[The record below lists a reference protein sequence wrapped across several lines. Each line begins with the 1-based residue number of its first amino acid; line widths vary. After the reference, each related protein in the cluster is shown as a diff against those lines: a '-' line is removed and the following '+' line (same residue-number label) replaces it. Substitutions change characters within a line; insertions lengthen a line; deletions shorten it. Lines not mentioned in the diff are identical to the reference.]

1 MNTVNTTCLMDVRNG
16 SKEVHIN
23 NYLPQ
28 KVVRSEKKKYE
39 IFQNTH
45 KFRPIPLS

>member
-28 KVVRSEKKKYE
+28 KVVRSEKK
-39 IFQNTH
+39 I
-45 KFRPIPLS
+45 